1 MNSEELQI
9 RIEKLDDRIKS
20 FNTSLT
26 AINKKIGE
34 LDDKTSGFLNL
45 LREEKKEV
53 ANLNSTV
60 IGLGQFD
67 SAIAQF
73 RSDFNRKLEDLEK
86 QRKQEEQNRT
96 NLIKEDIKSNQL
108 LNEKARA
115 DLTNDFEKKMAIYI
129 EENARLINQLREIE
143 IEARES
149 LQSFKVAKN
158 GMSLTTQDVNRTIKQ
173 VENLQAELGA
183 TTDKQNEMRSKIE
196 LISKNTRNDKIRLDE
211 VIATESELKQVQLDF
226 IDKQSILQKDRDK
239 IWVEWEHQFEE
250 FSKQIY
256 VFLPELQNQQFSL
269 KQSQSNF
276 DEINSKFERRIN
288 ELTEMYRLMDEKL
301 RKEWTTFKA
310 DSEKR
315 WSNISMV
322 VEDKQGGYA
331 NQFQS
336 LMDRIVLVEDN
347 THEMQEMLLLL
358 STEVQKG
365 MQNFMKMVNGWMDAF
380 GHIKS
385 SNKFKE

>member
-1 MNSEELQI
+1 MNSEELLI

-26 AINKKIGE
+26 AINNKIAE
-34 LDDKTSGFLNL
+34 LDDRTSGFLNL

-60 IGLGQFD
+60 MGLGQFD

-73 RSDFNRKLEDLEK
+73 RSDFNHKLEDLEK
-86 QRKQEEQNRT
+86 QRKQEEQIRT
-96 NLIKEDIKSNQL
+96 NLIKEDIKSNKL
-108 LNEKARA
+108 LVEAIRA
-115 DLTNDFEKKMAIYI
+115 GLTKEFDDKLTLYKK
-129 EENARLINQLREIE
+129 ENVKLISQLREIE

-149 LQSFKVAKN
+149 LQSFRVAEN
-158 GMSLTTQDVNRTIKQ
+158 GMSLITQDVKRTLKQ
-173 VENLQAELGA
+173 VENLQAEVGA
-183 TTDKQNEMRSKIE
+183 SIDKQNEMRSKIE
-196 LISKNTRNDKIRLDE
+196 LISKNIRNDKIRLDE
-211 VIATESELKQVQLDF
+211 VIATESELKKVQLDF
-226 IDKQSILQKDRDK
+226 IDKQSILQKDRDR
-239 IWVEWEHQFEE
+239 IWVEWEHQYEE
-250 FSKQIY
+250 LSKQIY
-256 VFLPELQNQQFSL
+256 GLLPELQNQQFNL
-269 KQSQSNF
+269 KQSQNNF

-301 RKEWTTFKA
+301 RKEWVTFKA

-336 LMDRIVLVEDN
+336 MMDRIIMVEDN

-358 STEVQKG
+358 STEAQKG
-365 MQNFMKMVNGWMDAF
+365 MQNLMKMVNGWMDAF
-380 GHIKS
+380 GKNKS
-385 SNKFKE
+385 SK